1 MKALFKMNFDYGR
14 MGSLE
19 GLFIAEKE
27 YIDFLVEK
35 ELEVYF
41 GEVLGKH
48 SEVCGRVA
56 LEEVTMVTTDEKVLQ
71 VIEQYGLE
79 NGYNPL
85 KYPLY
90 PYPKDGEVDICFD
103 DWTAEDYIKWELT
116 QVKPSWYKKED

>member
-14 MGSLE
+14 SGSLQ

-48 SEVCGRVA
+48 SEVYGRVA
-56 LEEVTMVTTDEKVLQ
+56 SEEITMITTDES
-71 VIEQYGLE
+71 VIHIIEVHKLE

-85 KYPLY
+85 DYSLY
-90 PYPKDGEVDICFD
+90 SYPKEEEVDICFD
-103 DWTAEDYIKWELT
+103 DWTAEDYIKWEIT
-116 QVKPSWYKKED
+116 GVMPNWYKRED

>member
-14 MGSLE
+14 SGSLQ

-48 SEVCGRVA
+48 SEVYGRVA
-56 LEEVTMVTTDEKVLQ
+56 SEEITMITTDES
-71 VIEQYGLE
+71 VIHIIEVHKLE

-85 KYPLY
+85 DYSLY
-90 PYPKDGEVDICFD
+90 SYPKEEEVDICFD
-103 DWTAEDYIKWELT
+103 DWTAEDYIKWEIT
-116 QVKPSWYKKED
+116 GIMPNWYKRED

>member
-14 MGSLE
+14 SGSLE
-19 GLFIAEKE
+19 GLFIAKKE
-27 YIDFLVEK
+27 HIDYLVEH
-35 ELEVYF
+35 ELEVHF

-48 SEVCGRVA
+48 SEVIGRVA
-56 LEEVTMVTTDEKVLQ
+56 PEEITMVTTDENVLQ
-71 VIEQYGLE
+71 VIEQHKLE

-85 KYPLY
+85 EYPLY

-116 QVKPSWYKKED
+116 GVKPSWYKKED